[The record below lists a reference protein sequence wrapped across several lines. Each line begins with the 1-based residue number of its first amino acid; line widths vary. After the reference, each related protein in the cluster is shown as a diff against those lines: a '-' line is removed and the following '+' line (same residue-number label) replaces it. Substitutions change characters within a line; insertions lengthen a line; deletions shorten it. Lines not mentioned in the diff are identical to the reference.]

1 MVADAEKVIVSDG
14 IISLV
19 PKAVVAGGNNKSSWV
34 FHYGI
39 HIRLLSQD
47 DK

>member
-1 MVADAEKVIVSDG
+1 MVADVEKVIVSDG

-19 PKAVVAGGNNKSSWV
+19 PKGVVIPRVVGSC
-34 FHYGI
+34 GI
-39 HIRLLSQD
+39 HIRLLSQE